1 MSGTTHTDPVEGHIA
16 KALDAA
22 LSEVRLHAV
31 TLGGLVIDQVA
42 TATRALLEGD
52 RKLGDL
58 VIAREDRVN
67 QLERLVDREAF
78 AFMARY
84 QPMAGDLR
92 LIKAIWRIA
101 VELERAGDEA
111 KKIARFAVRVSGGE
125 PFGPVVA
132 VSRYLRHMATLS
144 GLMLRNAVRALDETN
159 TVLAQ
164 DIAVRDKELDE
175 EFQSGLR
182 QVLTLVMEGE
192 PYLRSTVDTVLALKG
207 LERIGDHAKNIAEQ
221 VLFSVNGG
229 GAARTAAN
237 A

>member
-1 MSGTTHTDPVEGHIA
+1 MSGIVHSDPVEGHTA
-16 KALDAA
+16 KALDTA
-22 LSEVRLHAV
+22 LTEVRLHAV
-31 TLGGLVIDQVA
+31 SLGGLVIDQVSMA
-42 TATRALLEGD
+42 MRSLLEGD
-52 RKLGDL
+52 RALADV
-58 VIAREDRVN
+58 VIEREDRVN
-67 QLERLVDREAF
+67 QLERSVDHEAF

-132 VSRYLRHMATLS
+132 ASRYLRHMASLS
-144 GLMLRNAVRALDETN
+144 ALMLRNAVRALDETN

-164 DIAVRDKELDE
+164 DVAVRDRELDE

-192 PYLRSTVDTVLALKG
+192 PY
-207 LERIGDHAKNIAEQ
+207 
-221 VLFSVNGG
+221 
-229 GAARTAAN
+229 
-237 A
+237 